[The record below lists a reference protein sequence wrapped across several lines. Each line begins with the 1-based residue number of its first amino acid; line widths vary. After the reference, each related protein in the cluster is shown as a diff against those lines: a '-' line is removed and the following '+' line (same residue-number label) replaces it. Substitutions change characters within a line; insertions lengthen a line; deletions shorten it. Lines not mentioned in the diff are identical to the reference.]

1 MQVRA
6 NGVTL
11 HKCPRMYCSESSAED
26 HAIVAHNEEWDRIVL
41 PFFLR
46 GATSVLETESVT
58 MEEFDRHECS
68 RIELTAADLDRQ
80 LCV

>member
-1 MQVRA
+1 MGSPYL
-6 NGVTL
+6 N
-11 HKCPRMYCSESSAED
+11 ESKDHTIVVHDED
-26 HAIVAHNEEWDRIVL
+26 GDRIVL

-46 GATSVLETESVT
+46 GVNYVLETETVT
-58 MEEFDRHECS
+58 MEEFDRHECP